1 MVAQR
6 SLSIEQVSE
15 ARNLRHRGY
24 NFRQIARGMNVHP
37 ETIHRA
43 IDAKYRKYRQQK
55 INEARSRREAGE
67 MKIEPLLRN
76 QPCDRVTVPTALL
89 VERDFRLNIPRSV
102 TSILC
107 GDPAPGYSA
116 LDRR

>member
-55 INEARSRREAGE
+55 INEARSRREAGAP
-67 MKIEPLLRN
+67 KISLLLRN
-76 QPCDRVTVPTALL
+76 EPSDRVTVPIALI
-89 VERDFRLNIPRSV
+89 VERDYRVNLPRSI
-102 TSILC
+102 TSMLC